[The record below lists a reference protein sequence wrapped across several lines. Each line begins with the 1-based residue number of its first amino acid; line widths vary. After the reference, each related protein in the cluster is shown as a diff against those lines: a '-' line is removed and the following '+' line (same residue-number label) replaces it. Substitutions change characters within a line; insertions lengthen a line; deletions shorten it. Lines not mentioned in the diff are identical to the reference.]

1 MARTPDREAAIGRI
15 TLGAHAGTPAQV
27 SVLYRRARLSRIP
40 PGLAGS
46 SSPLGQARPRM
57 RSRSGG
63 SSAVPGARRRGR
75 VVARADETPHRLQF
89 RYWRPV
95 PARKAQ
101 LWFLRLAD
109 YADRSP
115 SRRVDPI
122 QYVAPSSRY
131 DSLPV
136 SSGHQVGSKTAVPK
150 LSVSASAVLKR
161 FDRARTIFVV
171 ILGPPSFSSSR
182 SALRPCVGS
191 SGDGVAEPSESG
203 S

>member
-1 MARTPDREAAIGRI
+1 VRRGSVGFRRDSPEALHRLDKLGLGCVADQVDRLLFLVHDGADASSLVLTRPRIVSSSGIGD
-15 TLGAHAGTPAQV
+15 QF
-27 SVLYRRARLSRIP
+27 P
-40 PGLAGS
+40 PGRRS
-46 SSPLGQARPRM
+46 SGF
-57 RSRSGG
+57 
-63 SSAVPGARRRGR
+63 SALPI
-75 VVARADETPHRLQF
+75 TPIG
-89 RYWRPV
+89 V
-95 PARKAQ
+95 
-101 LWFLRLAD
+101 
-109 YADRSP
+109 P

-161 FDRARTIFVV
+161 FGRARTIFVV